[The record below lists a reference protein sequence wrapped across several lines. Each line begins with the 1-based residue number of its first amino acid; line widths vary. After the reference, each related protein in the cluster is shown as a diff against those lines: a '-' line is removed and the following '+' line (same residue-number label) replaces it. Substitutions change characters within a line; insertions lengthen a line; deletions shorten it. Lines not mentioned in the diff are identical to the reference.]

1 MNQIEWNNNTLTLRV
16 KKSPVFI
23 RGLLFFVF
31 VFTAIIPIVA
41 FVLNFING
49 NEFRLMSVFSLIFF
63 GFLSFRVLRVALW
76 NTYGKE
82 IIVFSNNKIVYTTDF
97 KWFKDKVK
105 EYEFKKLSFTSA
117 RIGYEENEEGL
128 LIIHI
133 DSDSEIQLNTV
144 TKIKLPQLTCLIHQ
158 LNETFS

>member
-1 MNQIEWNNNTLTLRV
+1 
-16 KKSPVFI
+16 
-23 RGLLFFVF
+23 
-31 VFTAIIPIVA
+31 
-41 FVLNFING
+41 
-49 NEFRLMSVFSLIFF
+49 
-63 GFLSFRVLRVALW
+63 
-76 NTYGKE
+76 
-82 IIVFSNNKIVYTTDF
+82 
-97 KWFKDKVK
+97 VK

-144 TKIKLPQLTCLIHQ
+144 TKINLPQLTCLIHQ